1 MKESLLIALWGGSLF
16 VGLGIAARLLKRSW
30 LAPGAFFALYWCI
43 AAISPLIFAPYE
55 KVSVKVVIWIF
66 LSALTVLVGDLV
78 GAFRRQNRQILT
90 GNLIFSASQVSLIR
104 AVVIFCSVVGI
115 VSFVIILTSAAQ
127 NLSPLVSIQDLVVVA
142 RKIAAS
148 RYDSTYKPFLTQF
161 LNMFLYAGPLF
172 GGLLVAIENRRRYLI
187 IAALPMLPALLMT
200 AIFTLRGF
208 IIISVL
214 LWISSYLGMRV
225 LLGHYQLFTKRHLIS
240 GLLVI
245 ALLSIIV
252 IGAAFARKG
261 FTDTGSIAAR
271 SYAQISNV
279 TFGHMAVFSNWFE
292 KGGLEVNNPLPGA
305 YTFAGVFDFLG
316 IRKREVGLFTE
327 IVTLSDGSTS
337 TIYTVFRVL
346 IEDFTP
352 LGSLVVLFLLAFFAS
367 RVYQRLLQGRVRA
380 MPILVAFYA
389 SVLWSF
395 ITCIW
400 IWNSIIAAFILFTIG
415 FLAML
420 DLHILKSLPNTL
432 YSCFEKWYPSRN
444 KWNK

>member
-1 MKESLLIALWGGSLF
+1 MAIWVGLLF
-16 VGLGIAARLLKRSW
+16 VSLAIAARLLKRSW
-30 LAPGAFFALYWCI
+30 LAPGAFFTLYWCV
-43 AAISPLIFAPYE
+43 AAIVPLVFLPYE
-55 KVSVKVVIWIF
+55 KVSAGAVMWIF
-66 LSALTVLVGDLV
+66 LSTLAIFSGDLV
-78 GAFRRQNRQILT
+78 GALRRKNEQKVRENVV
-90 GNLIFSASQVSLIR
+90 FSASQVSFISG
-104 AVVIFCSVVGI
+104 VVICCSVVGI
-115 VSFVIILTSAAQ
+115 ISFVIIFNSAAQ
-127 NLSPLVSIQDLVVVA
+127 DLRLLSVQDFVAVA
-142 RKIAAS
+142 RKIAGS
-148 RYDSTYKPFLTQF
+148 RYTMTYKPFLTQF
-161 LNMFLYAGPLF
+161 LNMFLYTGPLF
-172 GGLLVAIENRRRYLI
+172 GGLLIAIEHRRRYLI

-245 ALLSIIV
+245 VLLSIIV

-261 FTDTGSIAAR
+261 FTDTSSIAAR

-292 KGGLEVNNPLPGA
+292 KGGLEVNNPLLGA
-305 YTFAGVFDFLG
+305 YTFAGVFYFLG

-367 RVYQRLLQGRVRA
+367 RVYQQLVQGRARA
-380 MPILVAFYA
+380 LPILVAFYA

-395 ITCIW
+395 VTCIW
-400 IWNSIIAAFILFTIG
+400 IWNSIIAAFVLFTIG
-415 FLAML
+415 FLIML
-420 DLHILKSLPNTL
+420 ELPNLRALSNSLFSHLGTW
-432 YSCFEKWYPSRN
+432 YSPQN
-444 KWNK
+444 KLKR